1 MKQKI
6 LVNYVQYNIQLLV
19 ALSGLVSQNFSIIKF
34 LVIFLKKTFP
44 IIKKRNLPY
53 NFFFLLYL
61 GKAIFRTLAYLEL
74 GALFKSLVYIEPKAY
89 LEHYQTSMMERFF
102 KSSCLAH
109 FLIPNSKIKKSS
121 DIVLYFR
128 KWNFLVLL
136 LRNFLYFLKG
146 KLVYISGIGK
156 LENNSYISANGT
168 FLYFRK
174 LLIL

>member
-1 MKQKI
+1 MLWKSF
-6 LVNYVQYNIQLLV
+6 V
-19 ALSGLVSQNFSIIKF
+19 F
-34 LVIFLKKTFP
+34 FLKKKLFQLLRNETFL
-44 IIKKRNLPY
+44 IISFL
-53 NFFFLLYL
+53 FFLLYL

-74 GALFKSLVYIEPKAY
+74 EALFRSLVYIEPKAY

-156 LENNSYISANGT
+156 PEKNSYISANGT

-174 LLIL
+174 LFIL